1 MNIFGN
7 KNKEK
12 QKMRE
17 GKEYI
22 LIDVRGHLICSFNT
36 FVIFIPAFI
45 EEKQT

>member
-1 MNIFGN
+1 MNVFGN

-17 GKEYI
+17 SKEYI
-22 LIDVRGHLICSFNT
+22 LVYVRGCLIFSFNT
-36 FVIFIPAFI
+36 FVILIPAFI